1 MYAGSGCPVQQT
13 KWYRGVFHTRCAV
26 YVKAFV
32 FDGSSQMERT
42 QEDGAFFTSCRPMSL
57 TFAGCQK
64 RKEVKTMNTLVIV
77 LIAAVCLFGAY
88 MLYGRW
94 LANKWG
100 IDPSAKTPAVV
111 HEDGRD
117 YVPTDGWTVFAHQ
130 FSSIAGAGPVTGA
143 IQAAAFGWLPVLLW
157 VLLGGIFFGAVTDF
171 GALYASVKNDGKSMG
186 MLIEKYIGKTGR
198 KLFLLFCWLFCGI
211 VIAAFADMVAGTFNA
226 YGADGALVEAAQ
238 TNGAAGMVSIMFMVF
253 AVVFGLLQ
261 KNLHFTG
268 WKENVISI
276 VFIVL
281 SFVVGANFPIILG
294 KAAWSYITF
303 VYIFFAAVLPM
314 WLLKQPRDHMTT
326 FMFVAMIVGAV
337 LGLIVNH
344 PVMNLPVFTGFT
356 NAKLGTMFPI
366 LFVTVACGAVSGF
379 HSLVSSGTS
388 SKTVTNEKDM
398 LKVGYGAMVLESLLA
413 VIALC
418 VAGASAAAD
427 GTPADGTPF
436 QIFSRG
442 VASFFVGFGLDQHF
456 ASVFMT
462 MCVSALALTSLDAV
476 ARIGRMSF
484 QELFSVDDMEHAE
497 GWRKL
502 LCNVY
507 FSTFL
512 TLAFGFLL
520 TKIGYANIWPLFGSA
535 NQLLSALVLAT
546 LCVFLKVTGR
556 SNKMIFPP
564 LVIMLCV
571 TFTALVQRL
580 IAMVKAISNAA
591 AVTIP
596 AGETTWG
603 AVFIANGLQLILA
616 VLLIVLGL
624 NIVFHSFK
632 AYKNAE
638 QNSEAKV

>member
-1 MYAGSGCPVQQT
+1 
-13 KWYRGVFHTRCAV
+13 
-26 YVKAFV
+26 
-32 FDGSSQMERT
+32 
-42 QEDGAFFTSCRPMSL
+42 
-57 TFAGCQK
+57 
-64 RKEVKTMNTLVIV
+64 MNTLVIV

-512 TLAFGFLL
+512 TLAVRLPADQDRLRQHLAPVRFCKPAAERSGSGHPVRVPEGHRPQQQDDLPSAGHHAVRHLHRSGAAPDRHGQGHQQCRCCHHPRWRDHLGCCVHCQRPAADPGRAADRSGPEHRVPLL
-520 TKIGYANIWPLFGSA
+520 
-535 NQLLSALVLAT
+535 Q
-546 LCVFLKVTGR
+546 
-556 SNKMIFPP
+556 
-564 LVIMLCV
+564 
-571 TFTALVQRL
+571 
-580 IAMVKAISNAA
+580 
-591 AVTIP
+591 
-596 AGETTWG
+596 
-603 AVFIANGLQLILA
+603 GL
-616 VLLIVLGL
+616 
-624 NIVFHSFK
+624 
-632 AYKNAE
+632 
-638 QNSEAKV
+638 